1 MRLMRL
7 QAINRR
13 HNWRRFL
20 MRNRPVEPVARWVTC
35 PVSWFPAELITV
47 SWFPAELITVSWF
60 PAELI
65 TAS

>member
-1 MRLMRL
+1 
-7 QAINRR
+7 
-13 HNWRRFL
+13 